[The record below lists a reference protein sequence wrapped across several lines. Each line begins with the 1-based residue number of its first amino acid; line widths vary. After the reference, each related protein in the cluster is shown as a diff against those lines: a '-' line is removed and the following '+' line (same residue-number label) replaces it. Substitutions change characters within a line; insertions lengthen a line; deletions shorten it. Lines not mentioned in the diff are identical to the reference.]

1 MKRVILQFN
10 FQSGMSAS
18 SVKGGGALGKGVEM
32 LSGSIYRNMILF
44 AIPLIA
50 TGVLQQSFNAVD
62 IAMVG
67 RFVGREALAA
77 VGSNA
82 MVINIM
88 VNLFAGL
95 AVGANVVAANYFG
108 RQDQEGVSRVSAT
121 AFVVSLAS
129 GVILTLLGLVF
140 TEPILIAMATPAD
153 VLPLASLYLKIIF
166 AGMPMMMVFNFGA
179 ALLRSRGETKGPF
192 YMLLVA
198 GVLNTA
204 LNLLLIIVFE
214 MGVAGVAIAT
224 IVSQALAAALMVRA
238 LRREQSPLKI
248 SFHKLR
254 IHGVALRKMMR
265 IGFPAGLQGMV
276 FSFANIFVQT
286 AVNSF
291 GSEGVAGSAAA
302 LNFEYYSYFVVSAF
316 VQATLAFTGQC
327 YGAADYGRCRRI
339 FRAGMLLAAVGC
351 GALNI
356 ACVLLKGPL
365 VRLFSD
371 DALIFPYAYDRME
384 VVLLFQFIACSYEIA
399 AGSMRGLGVS
409 LTPAL
414 ITIGGTCVLRLGWIF
429 WVFPSLGSFRS
440 LMAVYPL
447 SWAVTGIGMLIAWR
461 IVARRTLP
469 QTTVK

>member
-1 MKRVILQFN
+1 
-10 FQSGMSAS
+10 MSAS
-18 SVKGGGALGKGVEM
+18 SVKGGRSLGKGVEM

-108 RQDQEGVSRVSAT
+108 RQDEEGVSRISAT
-121 AFVVSLAS
+121 SFVVSLLS

-140 TEPILIAMATPAD
+140 TEPILIAMSTPED
-153 VLPLASLYLKIIF
+153 VLPLATLYLRIIF

-198 GVLNTA
+198 GIFNTA
-204 LNLLLIIVFE
+204 LNLLFIIVFE

-224 IVSQALAAALMVRA
+224 IVAQGLAAALMVRA
-238 LRREQSPLKI
+238 LLREQSPLKI
-248 SFHKLR
+248 SFSRLC

-286 AVNSF
+286 AVNGF

-302 LNFEYYSYFVVSAF
+302 LNFEYYSYFVISAF

-327 YGAADYGRCRRI
+327 YGAADYDRCRRI
-339 FRAGMLLAAVGC
+339 FRVGMLLAVVGC

-356 ACVLLKGPL
+356 ACVLLKAPL
-365 VRLFSD
+365 VGLFSD
-371 DALIFPYAYDRME
+371 DASIFPYAYDRME

-440 LMAVYPL
+440 LMVVYPL
-447 SWAVTGIGMLIAWR
+447 SWAVTGAGMLIAWR
-461 IVARRTLP
+461 IVARHHLR
-469 QTTVK
+469 